1 MAYPFR
7 VTETQIF
14 TAIAVAIGAILLVWI
29 LWAVRMLLVFHAYEK
44 SQAQSQALFYARNN
58 AIPLFISLMA
68 PFVTKGEEVFAP
80 TIALRRRLLTD
91 PNPADEDELS
101 HQIWFLMTIA
111 DKHPEL
117 ARDTKF
123 ARIRGEMQERE
134 KRLTELRNLTEVHV
148 VHWNDALRHGRW
160 ILFPGGWFLQKL

>member
-1 MAYPFR
+1 M
-7 VTETQIF
+7 TETQILY
-14 TAIAVAIGAILLVWI
+14 AIAAVIGAILLVWI
-29 LWAVRMLLVFHAYEK
+29 LWAVRMLFVFNAYEK
-44 SQAQSQALFYARNN
+44 SQAESKALYYARNN
-58 AIPLFISLMA
+58 AIPLFISLMK
-68 PFVTKGEEVFAP
+68 PFVTKAEEVFAP
-80 TIALRRRLLTD
+80 TIALRRKLLEE
-91 PNPADEDELS
+91 PNLPDEDELS
-101 HQIWFLMTIA
+101 HQVWFLMTIA

-123 ARIRGEMQERE
+123 ARIRGEMEERE